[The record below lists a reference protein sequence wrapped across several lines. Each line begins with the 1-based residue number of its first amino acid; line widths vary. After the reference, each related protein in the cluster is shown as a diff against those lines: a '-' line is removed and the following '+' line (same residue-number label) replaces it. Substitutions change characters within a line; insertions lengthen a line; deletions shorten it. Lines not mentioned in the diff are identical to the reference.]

1 MSKNNN
7 FNGFSSKSFHEMFG
21 LDPKKGAK
29 IKNKR
34 MFARQKAKNKKK
46 EKFEEEVKKW
56 EEDVQKPWSI
66 VRKDD

>member
-1 MSKNNN
+1 MEDTS
-7 FNGFSSKSFHEMFG
+7 
-21 LDPKKGAK
+21 K

-56 EEDVQKPWSI
+56 EEDVQKPWPI